1 MGRLPLCGATREDL
15 EALLHDMGH
24 PPYRARQIY
33 RQVYVRGVADL
44 ASMTD
49 LGKPLREAL
58 VERTEPGVPEVS
70 DVREASDGTRKML
83 FRLADG
89 RSVEGVLIPMPRED
103 GPPSLTQCVSTQ
115 VGCTLDCH
123 FCLTASMGLLR
134 NLSAGEIVGQVLA
147 ARSLLR
153 EGEKVDRLVY
163 MGMGEPLANYA
174 PVVRSIQLLTDSE
187 GANMSGRRITVSTA
201 GMAHRISAFGEDC
214 DAMLAVSLNATTD
227 AQRDRLMPRVNKRW
241 PIAEL
246 LAALHRFPMARRR
259 RLTVEYVLLAGENDT
274 DADARRLAV
283 LVGDLRCKVN
293 LIPYNPHPQAPYRR
307 PDDRRVRRFQ
317 KVLLEAA
324 ISTSVR
330 ESRGDDVLA
339 ACGQLGVPAAEGL
352 ASP

>member
-1 MGRLPLCGATREDL
+1 
-15 EALLHDMGH
+15 
-24 PPYRARQIY
+24 
-33 RQVYVRGVADL
+33 
-44 ASMTD
+44 
-49 LGKPLREAL
+49 
-58 VERTEPGVPEVS
+58 
-70 DVREASDGTRKML
+70 
-83 FRLADG
+83 
-89 RSVEGVLIPMPRED
+89 
-103 GPPSLTQCVSTQ
+103 
-115 VGCTLDCH
+115 
-123 FCLTASMGLLR
+123 
-134 NLSAGEIVGQVLA
+134 
-147 ARSLLR
+147 
-153 EGEKVDRLVY
+153 
-163 MGMGEPLANYA
+163 
-174 PVVRSIQLLTDSE
+174 
-187 GANMSGRRITVSTA
+187 
-201 GMAHRISAFGEDC
+201 
-214 DAMLAVSLNATTD
+214 MLAVSLNATTD